1 MIKIYSGKVTFEYSH
16 NSTYDIDIPINWSMT
31 LLGTLPD
38 AITCEVREEK
48 NGAYELS
55 MTYVSAGVNS
65 QLIATDCIL
74 GVECPLRSTI
84 GENYFRIYRV
94 ERDLAGHMSIS
105 ARQISGDLIY
115 FGINKHGLDDPDGIQ
130 VFADTYPEFI
140 AESFTAWLRH
150 ASNMRIYFTF
160 GGNAAFS
167 TFAPNSGHF
176 MDFCTGTS
184 ARAYLGGEDLQGND
198 RTALQLFSGCAYVWD
213 KRDISLWKKRGQD
226 RNIQITYGT
235 NMAEMACDDDTDGIF
250 TYVCAFY
257 LQNDGTNFRKYVSSL
272 YATDYVSMFA
282 ISRIKMFDCSAEVT
296 NKYPEGAST
305 ADITAYLNTLA
316 EAERDAMNYAGV
328 PVRNISID
336 VVEGAISGVYL
347 CDTLPVL
354 YKRNGIEIN
363 TRMEIVGYTWDAI
376 MQRYTEI
383 TLGAIQMDLAK
394 EIARQKPV
402 SISGLQTNVATI
414 QNEVKE
420 ARTDLDKAIIQY
432 VSGAADLNN
441 YRTEGKYFFSGGN
454 NMLTNAPNG
463 AINGWLEVFV
473 DQYSPARGVKQIW
486 HRYGSNPTTF
496 MDEYIRL
503 YASGAWGSWERIAT
517 VAVTHTN
524 ASTRRTKTIKF
535 GDGTQMCFVWIRASV
550 SLTSQWGSLYYGTL
564 ACGDWPAAFSEAP
577 YAVISNQGGYDCW
590 CNLDSVT
597 ATAIGSAYLYRP
609 ERTSSASYDICIIGI
624 GGAAS

>member
-1 MIKIYSGKVTFEYSH
+1 MIKIYSGKVRFEYSH
-16 NSTYDIDIPINWSMT
+16 NSTYDIDIPVNWSMT

-167 TFAPNSGHF
+167 TLAPNSGHF

-198 RTALQLFSGCAYVWD
+198 RTALQLFPGCAYVWD
-213 KRDISLWKKRGQD
+213 KWDISLWKKRGQD

-282 ISRIKMFDCSAEVT
+282 ISRIKMLDCSAEVT

-328 PVRNISID
+328 PVRTISID
-336 VVEGAISGVYL
+336 VVEAAISGVYL

-376 MQRYTEI
+376 LQRYTEL
-383 TLGAIQMDLAK
+383 TLGAVQMDLAK
-394 EIARQKPV
+394 EIAKNGRSSAV
-402 SISGLQTNVATI
+402 AGLQSNVATLQDGYAKAMAEI
-414 QNEVKE
+414 ENIIV
-420 ARTDLDKAIIQY
+420 ATDSGGSGRYAKAIKFSDGTMICSVQVDY
-432 VSGAADLNN
+432 SGAIS
-441 YRTEGKYFFSGGN
+441 TQW
-454 NMLTNAPNG
+454 G
-463 AINGWLEVFV
+463 AMY
-473 DQYSPARGVKQIW
+473 YS
-486 HRYGSNPTTF
+486 
-496 MDEYIRL
+496 
-503 YASGAWGSWERIAT
+503 ASISLGSWPVSFTGTPYVTIGLRANTDCLPGSLKNVSAT
-517 VAVTHTN
+517 SAGTTYIYRP
-524 ASTRRTKTIKF
+524 AST
-535 GDGTQMCFVWIRASV
+535 
-550 SLTSQWGSLYYGTL
+550 TSATCQ
-564 ACGDWPAAFSEAP
+564 
-577 YAVISNQGGYDCW
+577 V
-590 CNLDSVT
+590 VV
-597 ATAIGSAYLYRP
+597 TAIGRWQ
-609 ERTSSASYDICIIGI
+609 
-624 GGAAS
+624 

>member
-31 LLGTLPD
+31 LLGMLPD

-55 MTYVSAGVNS
+55 MTYVSVGVNS

-167 TFAPNSGHF
+167 TLAPGSGHF

-213 KRDISLWKKRGQD
+213 KWDISLWKKRGQD

-383 TLGAIQMDLAK
+383 TLGAVQMDLAK
-394 EIARQKPV
+394 EIAKNGRSSAV
-402 SISGLQTNVATI
+402 AGLQSNVATLQDGYAKAMAAI
-414 QNEVKE
+414 ENIIVATDSGGSGRYTRYMKFSDGSLICMIEVTYTGAISTKSGSMYYGSQINLGSWPVSFTNVPYVSLSV
-420 ARTDLDKAIIQY
+420 RSGTDSFAAN
-432 VSGAADLNN
+432 VSGASNSSAGSTYLWSNVSKASQT
-441 YRTEGKYFFSGGN
+441 YS
-454 NMLTNAPNG
+454 
-463 AINGWLEVFV
+463 V
-473 DQYSPARGVKQIW
+473 D
-486 HRYGSNPTTF
+486 
-496 MDEYIRL
+496 
-503 YASGAWGSWERIAT
+503 
-517 VAVTHTN
+517 
-524 ASTRRTKTIKF
+524 
-535 GDGTQMCFVWIRASV
+535 
-550 SLTSQWGSLYYGTL
+550 
-564 ACGDWPAAFSEAP
+564 
-577 YAVISNQGGYDCW
+577 VI
-590 CNLDSVT
+590 
-597 ATAIGSAYLYRP
+597 AIGRWK
-609 ERTSSASYDICIIGI
+609 
-624 GGAAS
+624 